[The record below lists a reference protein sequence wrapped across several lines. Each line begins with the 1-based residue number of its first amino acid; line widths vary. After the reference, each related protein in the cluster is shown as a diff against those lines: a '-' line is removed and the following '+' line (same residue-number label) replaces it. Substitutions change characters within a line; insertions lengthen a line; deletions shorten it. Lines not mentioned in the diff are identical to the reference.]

1 MSNATLYVITVL
13 IWGTTWYAI
22 KMQIDH
28 APVALSILYRAVL
41 ASAFL
46 ISWCAYKKYS
56 LRFSLKDH
64 LYLVLSGLCMFS
76 LHHICV
82 YAATQHIVSG
92 IVAIVFSGVSFLS
105 ILNNFLFFGV
115 RPVWNLV
122 LGALIGMFGVFL
134 FFIKDMMNLSFA
146 GNALTGLG
154 LACLGALIFSLGSV
168 VTKRNNQHG
177 LHIIPAL
184 TCGMIYG
191 SIVLFFYTMS
201 QGVALTL
208 PPSVLFWASLL
219 YLVIPGSI
227 VAFFCYM
234 KLIKTMGPERASF
247 ATVLFPV
254 VALLVS
260 TVFEGYRFS
269 FNDVLGLGCVL
280 LGNLLVLRKR
290 A

>member
-1 MSNATLYVITVL
+1 MNNATLYVITVL

-22 KMQIDH
+22 KMQVDH
-28 APVALSILYRAVL
+28 APLALSILYRAVL
-41 ASAFL
+41 ASVFL
-46 ISWCAYKKYS
+46 LILCKYKKYS
-56 LRFSLKDH
+56 LRFSLKNH
-64 LYLVLSGLCMFS
+64 FYLALSGLSMFS

-82 YAATQHIVSG
+82 YGATLHIVSG

-105 ILNNFLFFGV
+105 ILNNFIFFGV

-122 LGALIGMFGVFL
+122 LGALIGVIGVFL
-134 FFIKDMMNLSFA
+134 FFMHDMMTLSFA
-146 GNALTGLG
+146 GDALTGLG

-168 VTKRNNQHG
+168 VTKRNNQQG
-177 LHIIPAL
+177 LQIIPAL
-184 TCGMIYG
+184 TFGMIYG
-191 SIVLFFYTMS
+191 SIVLFFYTMI

-208 PPSVLFWASLL
+208 PTSALFWASLL
-219 YLVIPGSI
+219 YLVVPGSI

-234 KLIKTMGPERASF
+234 KLIKTIGPERASF

-260 TVFEGYRFS
+260 AVFEGYRFS
-269 FNDVLGLGCVL
+269 PNDALGLGCVL
-280 LGNLLVLRKR
+280 LGNLLVLKKR